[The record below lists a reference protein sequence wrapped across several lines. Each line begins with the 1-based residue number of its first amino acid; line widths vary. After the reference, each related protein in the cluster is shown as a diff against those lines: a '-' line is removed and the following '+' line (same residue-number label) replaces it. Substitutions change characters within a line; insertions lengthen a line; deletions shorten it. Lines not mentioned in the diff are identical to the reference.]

1 MEYIAITKALG
12 LFILI
17 VSIGF
22 LFHLSHYERM
32 AKEMVGH
39 PSGFIL
45 GGILPTLVG
54 SLIINIPTE
63 DIQGWPVLT
72 IIGWIFF
79 LVGVFRIGLYTYG

>member
-22 LFHLSHYERM
+22 LFHLSHYERI
-32 AKEMVGH
+32 H

-45 GGILPTLVG
+45 GGILPTLC
-54 SLIINIPTE
+54 LIINIPTE
-63 DIQGWPVLT
+63 DIQCQ
-72 IIGWIFF
+72 
-79 LVGVFRIGLYTYG
+79 Y